1 MPNPLKLG
9 AKKEENELRRYAIQ
23 RNTAETKINLDF
35 AIDGEGNAKIDTGVG
50 FLNHMLVLF
59 SGHGL
64 FDVNVVCDGDI
75 ETDDH
80 HTTEDIGIALGQAF
94 REAIGDKAGITR
106 YATVS
111 IPMDEA
117 LATVHLDI
125 SGRSHLVY
133 HVNGLKDQV
142 GTFDTE
148 LVQEFFQGFVNHA
161 GVTLHI
167 NLEYGTN
174 THHMIEAIFKAF
186 ARALDQ
192 ASILNPRVKGVPSTK
207 GLL

>member
-1 MPNPLKLG
+1 MRKH
-9 AKKEENELRRYAIQ
+9 AIE
-23 RNTAETKINLDF
+23 RETAETKIKLDF
-35 AIDGEGNAKIDTGVG
+35 FIDGEGKGNIETGVG
-50 FLNHMLVLF
+50 FLDHMLTLF
-59 SGHGL
+59 QGHGQ
-64 FDVNVVCDGDI
+64 FDLNVYCAGDI
-75 ETDDH
+75 EVDDH

-94 REAIGDKAGITR
+94 DVAIGDKAGINR

-125 SGRSHLVY
+125 SGRPHLVY
-133 HVNGLKDQV
+133 NVDGLKDKV

-161 GVTLHI
+161 RVTLHI

-186 ARALDQ
+186 ARALDR
-192 ASILNPRVKGVPSTK
+192 ASSINPDVKGIPSTK

>member
-1 MPNPLKLG
+1 MRKHSISR
-9 AKKEENELRRYAIQ
+9 K
-23 RNTAETKINLDF
+23 TAETNINLEF
-35 AIDGEGNAKIDTGVG
+35 LIDGDGKANINTGVG
-50 FLNHMLVLF
+50 FLDHMLILF
-59 SGHGL
+59 TGHGL
-64 FDVNVVCDGDI
+64 FDLNVECDGDI
-75 ETDDH
+75 EVDDH

-94 REAIGDKAGITR
+94 REAIGNKEGITR
-106 YATVS
+106 YASVS

-125 SGRSHLVY
+125 SGRPHFVY
-133 HVNGLKDQV
+133 RVEGLKDKV

-148 LVQEFFQGFVNHA
+148 LVQEFFQAFTNHA

-167 NLEYGTN
+167 IVEYGTN

-192 ASILNPRVKGVPSTK
+192 ASLLNPRVKGIPSTK
-207 GLL
+207 GVL

>member
-1 MPNPLKLG
+1 M
-9 AKKEENELRRYAIQ
+9 RQHRIS
-23 RNTAETKINLDF
+23 RDTAETKINLEF
-35 AIDGEGNAKIDTGVG
+35 LIDGEGKNDIETKVG
-50 FLNHMLVLF
+50 FLDHMLVLF

-64 FDVNVVCDGDI
+64 FDLTVHCDGDV
-75 ETDDH
+75 EVDDH

-94 REAIGDKAGITR
+94 DQAIGDKKGITR

-125 SGRSHLVY
+125 SGRPHLVY
-133 HVNGLKDQV
+133 NVEGLKDKV

-161 GVTLHI
+161 RVTLHI
-167 NLEYGTN
+167 NVEYGTN
-174 THHMIEAIFKAF
+174 THHMIEAVFKAF
-186 ARALDQ
+186 ARALDK
-192 ASILNPRVKGVPSTK
+192 ASSLNPRVKGIPSTK

>member
-1 MPNPLKLG
+1 
-9 AKKEENELRRYAIQ
+9 LRTHAIS
-23 RNTAETKINLDF
+23 RDTEETKISLALNV
-35 AIDGEGNAKIDTGVG
+35 DGDGNGKIETGVG
-50 FLNHMLVLF
+50 FLDHMLVLLK
-59 SGHGL
+59 GHGL
-64 FDVNVVCDGDI
+64 FDLDVYCNGDT
-75 ETDDH
+75 EVDDH

-94 REAIGDKAGITR
+94 REAIGNKEGITR
-106 YATVS
+106 YASVS

-125 SGRSHLVY
+125 SGRPHFVY
-133 HVNGLKDQV
+133 RVEGLKDKV

-148 LVQEFFQGFVNHA
+148 LVQEFFQAFTNHA

-167 NLEYGTN
+167 IVEYGTN

-192 ASILNPRVKGVPSTK
+192 ASLLNPRVKGIPSTK
-207 GLL
+207 GVL

>member
-1 MPNPLKLG
+1 MRKHSISR
-9 AKKEENELRRYAIQ
+9 E
-23 RNTAETKINLDF
+23 TAETKITLDF
-35 AIDGEGNAKIDTGVG
+35 SIDGDGKTNINTGVG

-64 FDVNVVCDGDI
+64 FDLNVQCDGDVDV
-75 ETDDH
+75 DDH

-94 REAIGDKAGITR
+94 HQAIGDKAGITR

-125 SGRSHLVY
+125 SGRPHLVY
-133 HVNGLKDQV
+133 RVEGLKDKV
-142 GTFDTE
+142 GSFDTE

-167 NLEYGTN
+167 QLEYGTN

-186 ARALDQ
+186 ARALDH
-192 ASILNPRVKGVPSTK
+192 ASSLNPRVKGIPSTK
-207 GLL
+207 GVL

>member
-1 MPNPLKLG
+1 MRQ
-9 AKKEENELRRYAIQ
+9 ADIRRE
-23 RNTAETKINLDF
+23 TAETKIELNF
-35 AIDGEGNAKIDTGVG
+35 SIDGEGKAEINSGVG
-50 FLNHMLVLF
+50 FLDHMLVLF
-59 SGHGL
+59 TAHGL
-64 FDVNVVCDGDI
+64 FDLKVNCDGDT
-75 ETDDH
+75 EVDDH

-94 REAIGDKAGITR
+94 AQAIGDKKGIYR
-106 YATVS
+106 YASVS

-125 SGRSHLVY
+125 SGRPHLVY
-133 HVNGLKDQV
+133 NVSGLKDKV

-161 GVTLHI
+161 RVTLHI

-186 ARALDQ
+186 GRALDH
-192 ASILNPRVKGVPSTK
+192 ASSINPRIKGVPSTK

>member
-1 MPNPLKLG
+1 MRKH
-9 AKKEENELRRYAIQ
+9 AIS
-23 RNTAETKINLDF
+23 RATAETKIELEF
-35 AIDGEGNAKIDTGVG
+35 ALDGEGQANIATGVG
-50 FLNHMLVLF
+50 FLDHMLVLF
-59 SGHGL
+59 ASHGL
-64 FDVNVVCDGDI
+64 FDLTVQCDGDT
-75 ETDDH
+75 EVDDH

-94 REAIGDKAGITR
+94 HKAIGDKVGIRR
-106 YATVS
+106 YASVS

-117 LATVHLDI
+117 LATVHIDI
-125 SGRSHLVY
+125 SGRPHLVY
-133 HVNGLKDQV
+133 RVAGLKEKV

-167 NLEYGTN
+167 HVEYGTN

-186 ARALDQ
+186 ARALAT
-192 ASILNPRVKGVPSTK
+192 ASSIDPRVKGIPSTK

>member
-1 MPNPLKLG
+1 MIMM
-9 AKKEENELRRYAIQ
+9 RRHKIA
-23 RNTAETKINLDF
+23 RKTAETKIKLDF
-35 AIDGEGNAKIDTGVG
+35 SIDGEGKIDIHTGVG
-50 FLNHMLVLF
+50 FLNHMLTLF
-59 SGHGL
+59 TQHGL
-64 FDVNVVCDGDI
+64 FDLTVFCDGDL
-75 ETDDH
+75 DVDQH

-94 REAIGDKAGITR
+94 NKSIGTKEGITR
-106 YATVS
+106 YASVTV
-111 IPMDEA
+111 PMDEA
-117 LATVHLDI
+117 LATVHIDI
-125 SGRSHLVY
+125 SGRPSLVY
-133 HVNGLKDQV
+133 NVSGLKDKV

-186 ARALDQ
+186 GRALDQ
-192 ASILNPRVKGVPSTK
+192 ASRLNPRVKGIPSTK

>member
-1 MPNPLKLG
+1 M
-9 AKKEENELRRYAIQ
+9 RQHRIS
-23 RNTAETKINLDF
+23 RDTAETKINLDYL
-35 AIDGEGNAKIDTGVG
+35 IDGKGNADINTGVG
-50 FLNHMLVLF
+50 FLDHMLVLF

-64 FDVNVVCDGDI
+64 FDLKVLCDGDV
-75 ETDDH
+75 EVDDH

-94 REAIGDKAGITR
+94 DVAIGDKKGITR

-117 LATVHLDI
+117 LATVHIDI
-125 SGRSHLVY
+125 SGRPHLVY
-133 HVNGLKDQV
+133 NVEGLKDKV

-161 GVTLHI
+161 RVTLHI
-167 NLEYGTN
+167 NVEYGTN
-174 THHMIEAIFKAF
+174 THHMVEAVFKAF
-186 ARALDQ
+186 ARALDK
-192 ASILNPRVKGVPSTK
+192 ASMLNPRVKGVPSTK

>member
-1 MPNPLKLG
+1 MRKHTIS
-9 AKKEENELRRYAIQ
+9 RD
-23 RNTAETKINLDF
+23 TAETKINLTLSVDGT
-35 AIDGEGNAKIDTGVG
+35 GEGSINTGVG
-50 FLNHMLVLF
+50 FLDHMLVLF
-59 SGHGL
+59 KGHGL
-64 FDVNVVCDGDI
+64 FDLDVTCDGDI
-75 ETDDH
+75 EVDQH

-94 REAIGDKAGITR
+94 KQAMGDKAGITR

-133 HVNGLKDQV
+133 RVDGLKDKV
-142 GTFDTE
+142 GQFDTE

-167 NLEYGTN
+167 QLEYGTN

-186 ARALDQ
+186 TRALDK
-192 ASILNPRVKGVPSTK
+192 ASSLNPRVKGVPSTK
-207 GLL
+207 GVL

>member
-1 MPNPLKLG
+1 M
-9 AKKEENELRRYAIQ
+9 RQHRIS
-23 RNTAETKINLDF
+23 RDTAETKINLDF
-35 AIDGEGNAKIDTGVG
+35 LIDGEGNADINSGVG
-50 FLNHMLVLF
+50 FLDHMLVLF

-64 FDVNVVCDGDI
+64 FDLNVYCDGDV
-75 ETDDH
+75 EVDDH

-94 REAIGDKAGITR
+94 DKAIGDKKGITR

-125 SGRSHLVY
+125 SGRPHLVY
-133 HVNGLKDQV
+133 NVEGLKDKV

-161 GVTLHI
+161 RVTLHI
-167 NLEYGTN
+167 NVEYGTN
-174 THHMIEAIFKAF
+174 THHMIEAAFKAF
-186 ARALDQ
+186 ARALDK
-192 ASILNPRVKGVPSTK
+192 ASSLNPRVKGIPSTK

>member
-1 MPNPLKLG
+1 MRI
-9 AKKEENELRRYAIQ
+9 LRNHSIT
-23 RNTAETKINLDF
+23 RNTAETNINLSF
-35 AIDGEGNAKIDTGVG
+35 EIDGEGKGKIDTGVG
-50 FLNHMLVLF
+50 FLDHMLVLF
-59 SGHGL
+59 TSHGL
-64 FDVNVVCDGDI
+64 FDTNINCDGDTI
-75 ETDDH
+75 VDDH

-94 REAIGDKAGITR
+94 KTAIGNKAGITR

-133 HVNGLKDQV
+133 RVEGLKDKV

-148 LVQEFFQGFVNHA
+148 LVQEFFQGFANHA

-167 NLEYGTN
+167 TVEYGTN

-192 ASILNPRVKGVPSTK
+192 ASILNPRIKGVPSTK

>member
-1 MPNPLKLG
+1 MRQG
-9 AKKEENELRRYAIQ
+9 EVSRD
-23 RNTAETKINLDF
+23 TAETKIKLKF
-35 AIDGEGNAKIDTGVG
+35 SIDGEGKGEINTGVG
-50 FLNHMLVLF
+50 FLDHMLVLF
-59 SGHGL
+59 TAHGL
-64 FDVNVVCDGDI
+64 FDLNVICDGDT
-75 ETDDH
+75 EVDDH

-94 REAIGDKAGITR
+94 HQAIGDKAGIYR
-106 YATVS
+106 YASVS

-125 SGRSHLVY
+125 SGRPHLVY
-133 HVNGLKDQV
+133 NVDGLKDKV

-161 GVTLHI
+161 RVTLHI
-167 NLEYGTN
+167 NVEYGTN

-186 ARALDQ
+186 ARALDY
-192 ASILNPRVKGVPSTK
+192 ASSINPRVKGVPSTK